1 MRKVIWAIPLYKF
14 IRYCNDSPL
23 DKTVL
28 DCGAGG
34 DDPPLQLFYEHGYE
48 TFGVEVSENPFR
60 QAKKFCKEH
69 GMKLNV
75 LKGDMRLLPF
85 KNGSFSFVYS
95 FNAIFFMTKKDIAV
109 SMKEIERVL
118 KPSGLCFVNFV
129 SVDEPDK
136 GPFCKPFLGNP
147 RFSQHEDD
155 EADKYFTNFEII
167 HKEKKIIDKKTHD
180 KRLVQAYIDYI
191 AQKKEISRVAE
202 ATGKREEVG

>member
-191 AQKKEISRVAE
+191 AQKKRSA
-202 ATGKREEVG
+202 A

>member
-1 MRKVIWAIPLYKF
+1 MKKVIWATPLYKF
-14 IRYCNDSPL
+14 LRYCNDSPL
-23 DKTVL
+23 EKIVL

-34 DDPPLQLFYEHGYE
+34 DDPPLQLFYENGYK
-48 TFGVEVSENPFR
+48 TFGVEVSKDPFR

-69 GMKLNV
+69 SLKLNI
-75 LKGDMRLLPF
+75 LKGDMRYLSF
-85 KNGSFSFVYS
+85 ISESFSFVYS
-95 FNAIFFMTKKDIAV
+95 FNAIFFMTKKDIEV
-109 SMKEIERVL
+109 SIKEIERVL

-155 EADKYFTNFEII
+155 EPDQYFNHFEII
-167 HKEKKIIDKKTHD
+167 HKEKRIIEKRTHG

-191 AQKKEISRVAE
+191 AKK
-202 ATGKREEVG
+202 KK